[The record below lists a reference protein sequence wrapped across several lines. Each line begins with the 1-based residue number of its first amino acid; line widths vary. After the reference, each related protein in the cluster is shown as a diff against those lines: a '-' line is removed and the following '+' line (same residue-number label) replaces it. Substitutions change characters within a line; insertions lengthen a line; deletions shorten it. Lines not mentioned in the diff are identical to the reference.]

1 MRNDGLGM
9 ACFLVA
15 VGSLLTFTSCH
26 GARADQAAEAPPP
39 ANVTQDVDIGLFT
52 VDHPEQFQFVEA
64 SGFSTSPDLVV
75 TGTVTPDISRTVP
88 VISLASGRVVAIHAR
103 LGDTV
108 KAGQLLLSIRSSDI
122 SGAFSDYRKALTDEI
137 LARAQYERAQDLHTH
152 GAMALNDLQVA
163 QDVEDKAKVDVETTA
178 EHLRHLG
185 SDLNHPTGIVDIVA
199 PVSGVITDQQVT
211 AAAGVQSLG
220 TNPFTISDLTNVWI
234 VCDVYENDL
243 ASVRVGDTA
252 DIRLNAYPDRILKG
266 TISNISAVLDP
277 NFRTAKVRLE
287 VRNPGLM
294 RLGMFVKATFHGQTK
309 EMHTA
314 VPASAVMHLHDR
326 DWVFVPAPE
335 KKFRRVEVV
344 GGDALTNNMQ
354 EIKSG
359 LQPGQKM
366 VANALI
372 LEHAIAQ

>member
-39 ANVTQDVDIGLFT
+39 AKVTQDVDIGLFT

-64 SGFSTSPDLVV
+64 TGFSTSPDLVV

-152 GAMALNDLQVA
+152 GAMALNVIDSCVA
-163 QDVEDKAKVDVETTA
+163 RRRSSAPGEQAP
-178 EHLRHLG
+178 H
-185 SDLNHPTGIVDIVA
+185 HPG
-199 PVSGVITDQQVT
+199 P
-211 AAAGVQSLG
+211 
-220 TNPFTISDLTNVWI
+220 
-234 VCDVYENDL
+234 
-243 ASVRVGDTA
+243 GD
-252 DIRLNAYPDRILKG
+252 
-266 TISNISAVLDP
+266 DP
-277 NFRTAKVRLE
+277 E
-287 VRNPGLM
+287 
-294 RLGMFVKATFHGQTK
+294 
-309 EMHTA
+309 
-314 VPASAVMHLHDR
+314 
-326 DWVFVPAPE
+326 
-335 KKFRRVEVV
+335 
-344 GGDALTNNMQ
+344 
-354 EIKSG
+354 
-359 LQPGQKM
+359 
-366 VANALI
+366 
-372 LEHAIAQ
+372 